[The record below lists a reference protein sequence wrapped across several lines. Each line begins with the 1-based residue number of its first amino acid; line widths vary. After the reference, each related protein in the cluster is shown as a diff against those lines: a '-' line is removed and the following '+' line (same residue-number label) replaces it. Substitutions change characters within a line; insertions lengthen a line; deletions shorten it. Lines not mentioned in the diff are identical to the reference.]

1 MTALVSA
8 SHVTIVDLLRM
19 SSGTL
24 ISPPAYPDHIWDSLL
39 DAATTHRV
47 LPFLYPW
54 LTDSSRSHTLP
65 PLLHARLK
73 QSMRDTMARNLF
85 LTNELCAIVK
95 ALDGHGVPSI
105 PIRGPALA
113 QQLYDDPFL
122 RPAEDLDLLVHRHD
136 LPAVA
141 AVLTQQGY
149 RSVEHRQGFLETFS
163 YSLEFV
169 HPASGLYVE
178 PHWSL
183 VYPPYVGT
191 VDMAPVWARAVRQ
204 QVAGVH
210 MLGLGLID
218 LVIHLC
224 VHLLHRGDQ
233 VPFLWLYELDRLLRE
248 KKADMDWDQF
258 VRVAHTMGQGL
269 LVAQALSKVIEHCD
283 TPLPPSLHAQL
294 AHSPHPSSLPTI
306 SLLLTR
312 GQVNGREE
320 FAALWALRGLRSKL
334 WYVLGLLFPSPEF
347 MLRRYR
353 LSSYSMLMLYYP
365 LRFVSLLWEGVMWVS
380 ACLRA
385 VVSSQNPPSR

>member
-1 MTALVSA
+1 MTARGSA
-8 SHVTIVDLLRM
+8 DHAALVDLLRM
-19 SSGTL
+19 ASGAL

-39 DAATTHRV
+39 DSATTHRV

-54 LTDSSRSHTLP
+54 LTDASRIHTLA
-65 PLLHARLK
+65 PLLHDRLK
-73 QSMRDTMARNLF
+73 QTMRETMARNLL
-85 LTNELCAIVK
+85 LTSELCAIVK
-95 ALDGHGVPSI
+95 GLDCHGIPSI

-122 RPAEDLDLLVHRHD
+122 RSAEDLDLLVHRRD
-136 LPAVA
+136 LPVVA
-141 AVLTQQGY
+141 AFLTQRGY

-224 VHLLHRGDQ
+224 VHLLHRGNQ
-233 VPFLWLYELDRLLRE
+233 VPFLWFYELDRLLRE
-248 KKADMDWDQF
+248 KEADIDWGQF
-258 VRVAHTMGQGL
+258 VRVAHSMGQGL
-269 LVAQALSKVIEHCD
+269 LVAQALAKVIEHCD
-283 TPLPPSLHAQL
+283 TPLPPSVSAQL
-294 AHSPHPSSLPTI
+294 FSSPHPSSLPTI
-306 SLLLTR
+306 GLLLTR

-320 FAALWALRGLRSKL
+320 FAALWALRGLHSKL
-334 WYVLGLLFPSPEF
+334 RYVLGLLFPSPKF
-347 MLRRYR
+347 MLRRYQ
-353 LSSYSMLMLYYP
+353 LSSRLMLMLYYP
-365 LRFVSLLWEGVMWVS
+365 LRFVSLLWEGALWVS
-380 ACLRA
+380 TWLRA
-385 VVSSQNPPSR
+385 VVFSQHPQSR

>member
-1 MTALVSA
+1 MTAPVSA
-8 SHVTIVDLLRM
+8 GHATIVDLLRM
-19 SSGTL
+19 SSDTL
-24 ISPPAYPDHIWDSLL
+24 IPPPAYPDHIWDSLL

-54 LTDSSRSHTLP
+54 LTDSSRSDRLP

-73 QSMRDTMARNLF
+73 QIMRETLARNLF
-85 LTNELCAIVK
+85 LTNELCAIVE
-95 ALDGHGVPSI
+95 ALDGHGIPSI

-113 QQLYDDPFL
+113 QQLYGDPFL

-141 AVLTQQGY
+141 AILAQQGY

-204 QVAGVH
+204 QVAGIP

-248 KKADMDWDQF
+248 KQATMDWDQF

-269 LVAQALSKVIEHCD
+269 LVAQALSKVSEQCG
-283 TPLPPSLHAQL
+283 TPLPPSISAQL
-294 AHSPHPSSLPTI
+294 VSSPHLSSLPTI
-306 SLLLTR
+306 GLLLTR

-320 FAALWALRGLRSKL
+320 FAALWALPALHSKL
-334 WYVLGLLFPSPEF
+334 RYVLGLLFPSPEF

-365 LRFVSLLWEGVMWVS
+365 IRFVSLLWEGAMWGS
-380 ACLRA
+380 TWLRA
-385 VVSSQNPPSR
+385 VVSSENPRSR

>member
-1 MTALVSA
+1 MTVFVPA
-8 SHVTIVDLLRM
+8 SRVTIVDLLRM
-19 SSGTL
+19 ASGTL
-24 ISPPAYPDHIWDSLL
+24 IPPPAYPDHIWDSLL

-54 LTDSSRSHTLP
+54 LTDSSRNHTLP
-65 PLLHARLK
+65 PLLHAHLK
-73 QSMRDTMARNLF
+73 QTMRETIARNLF
-85 LTNELCAIVK
+85 LTNELCAIVE
-95 ALDGHGVPSI
+95 ALDGHGIPSI

-113 QQLYDDPFL
+113 QQLYGDPFL

-141 AVLTQQGY
+141 AILTQQGY

-183 VYPPYVGT
+183 VYPPYVGA

-204 QVAGVH
+204 QIAGVQ
-210 MLGLGLID
+210 MAGLGPID

-224 VHLLHRGDQ
+224 LHLLHRGDQ
-233 VPFLWLYELDRLLRE
+233 APFLWLYELDRLLRE
-248 KKADMDWDQF
+248 KQANRDWDQF
-258 VRVAHTMGQGL
+258 VRVAHSMGQGP

-283 TPLPPSLHAQL
+283 TPLPPSLLAQL
-294 AHSPHPSSLPTI
+294 ALSPHPSSLPTI
-306 SLLLTR
+306 GLLLTR

-320 FAALWALRGLRSKL
+320 FAALWALRSQRSKL
-334 WYVLGLLFPSPEF
+334 RYVLGLLFPSPEF
-347 MLRRYR
+347 MFRRYR
-353 LSSYSMLMLYYP
+353 LSSYYMLMLYYP

-380 ACLRA
+380 ACLHA
-385 VVSSQNPPSR
+385 VISSQNPRSR

>member
-1 MTALVSA
+1 MTARGSA

-24 ISPPAYPDHIWDSLL
+24 IPPPTYPDYVWDSLL

-73 QSMRDTMARNLF
+73 QIMRETMARNLF
-85 LTNELCAIVK
+85 LTNELCAIVT

-113 QQLYDDPFL
+113 QQLYGDPFL

-141 AVLTQQGY
+141 AILSQQGY

-169 HPASGLYVE
+169 HPGSGLYVE

-191 VDMAPVWARAVRQ
+191 VDMAPVWARAVHQ
-204 QVAGVH
+204 QVADVN

-224 VHLLHRGDQ
+224 VHLLHRGNQ

-248 KKADMDWDQF
+248 KQATMDWDQF

-269 LVAQALSKVIEHCD
+269 LVAQALSKVSEQCG
-283 TPLPPSLHAQL
+283 TPLPPSLLAQL
-294 AHSPHPSSLPTI
+294 ALSPHPSSFPTI
-306 SLLLTR
+306 GLLLTKE
-312 GQVNGREE
+312 QVNGREE
-320 FAALWALRGLRSKL
+320 FAALWALGSLRSKL
-334 WYVLGLLFPSPEF
+334 RYVLGLLFPSPDF

-365 LRFVSLLWEGVMWVS
+365 LRFVSLLWEGAMWVS
-380 ACLRA
+380 AWLRA
-385 VVSSQNPPSR
+385 VVSSQNPQSR

>member
-1 MTALVSA
+1 MTAHGSA
-8 SHVTIVDLLRM
+8 NHVTIVDLLRM
-19 SSGTL
+19 SSDTL
-24 ISPPAYPDHIWDSLL
+24 ISLPAYPDYIWDSLL

-47 LPFLYPW
+47 LPFLYPR
-54 LTDSSRSHTLP
+54 LKDSSRIHALP
-65 PLLHARLK
+65 PLLHAHLK
-73 QSMRDTMARNLF
+73 QAARETTARNLF
-85 LTNELCAIVK
+85 LTSELCTIVK
-95 ALDGHGVPSI
+95 ALDCHGIPSI

-113 QQLYDDPFL
+113 HQLYDDPFL

-141 AVLTQQGY
+141 AILTQQGY

-169 HPASGLYVE
+169 HPVSGLYVE

-204 QVAGVH
+204 QVAGIP

-248 KKADMDWDQF
+248 KQSTMDWDQF

-269 LVAQALSKVIEHCD
+269 LVAQALSKVIEHCN

-294 AHSPHPSSLPTI
+294 TLSPHSSSLPTI
-306 SLLLTR
+306 GLLLTR

-334 WYVLGLLFPSPEF
+334 RYVLGLLFPSPDF

-365 LRFVSLLWEGVMWVS
+365 LRFVSLLWEGAMWVS
-380 ACLRA
+380 AWLRA
-385 VVSSQNPPSR
+385 VVFSQNPQSR